1 MMLFDSFVWGEIL
14 AESETGKTYRQRFPA
29 AKKLL
34 VSTLLLYKF
43 SRWVSRTMTSQIADE
58 VLITS
63 LTGKVV

>member
-14 AESETGKTYRQRFPA
+14 AEFETGKTYRQRFPA
-29 AKKLL
+29 AQKLL